1 MKKIFIVGAVAMVFT
16 ACRPSIH
23 VNQNPSAGLADFSN
37 YLAIGNSLTAGYTDG
52 SLTVSGQLHSYPA
65 MLFGQF
71 AVIPAPK
78 GAVGPFIQPLV
89 SGDWGYPG
97 PKYILGMTYNPCIP
111 SDSSLAPIVNTGTS
125 DSING
130 DYLYASGINNNQI
143 NNVGV
148 PGIRAV
154 DYKVAGYAIFAKLN
168 KAPYAF
174 RFYNNVNGSPN
185 DELVHVVGNLHPT
198 FFTMWLGANDVLGY
212 ALAGGQGNGNGT
224 ATPIVPPYLYNG
236 SDISPLIAF
245 DSCYDLALNTAISTG
260 ASGASINIPDITSIP
275 FFTTVPANGLTLSRQ
290 GQADTLNAIYAGY
303 GYKGINFTVGANYF
317 IIQDN
322 AGNTRQ
328 AVPGELIL
336 MTVPDT
342 SITCH
347 GWGSANAAGVPTP
360 IPNTYVLTTDE
371 IQYIKTA
378 TTNFNAFIQYEAN
391 IHHLAY
397 VDMNSYFKTLASG
410 ITFDGIHYSPA
421 FVTGGAFSLDGIHPT
436 QRGYAL
442 IANQIISTINAFY
455 KSNVPSIDVNQYK
468 GVVFP

>member
-1 MKKIFIVGAVAMVFT
+1 MKKIFIIGVVAMIFT
-16 ACRPSIH
+16 ACRPNIH
-23 VNQNPSAGLADFSN
+23 VNQNPSAGPTADFSN

-52 SLTVSGQLHSYPA
+52 SLTVSGQLNSYPKR
-65 MLFGQF
+65 LFEQF
-71 AVIPAPK
+71 QLLPQR

-97 PKYILGMTYNPCIP
+97 PKYVLGMTYNPCIP
-111 SDSSLAPIVNTGTS
+111 SDSGLAPIINPGTS
-125 DSING
+125 DSVNG
-130 DYLYASGINNNQI
+130 DYRFLSGINNNQI

-154 DYKVAGYAIFAKLN
+154 DYKVAGYAQFAKVN
-168 KAPYAF
+168 KAPFAF
-174 RFYNNVNGSPN
+174 RFYNDVNGSPN
-185 DELVHVVGNLHPT
+185 DELAHVVGNLHPT

-212 ALAGGQGNGNGT
+212 ALAGGQGNGIGT
-224 ATPIVPPYLYNG
+224 ATPVLLPYFYN
-236 SDISPLIAF
+236 SIDISPLIAF

-260 ASGASINIPDITSIP
+260 ASGALINIPDITSIP
-275 FFTTVPANGLTLSRQ
+275 FFTTVPANGLTLARQ
-290 GQADTLNAIYAGY
+290 GQADTLTAIYASH
-303 GYKGINFTVGANYF
+303 GITASFNVGANYF
-317 IIQDN
+317 MIQDN
-322 AGNTRQ
+322 AGLTRQ

-336 MTVPDT
+336 MTVPD
-342 SITCH
+342 SNLTCH
-347 GWGSANAAGVPTP
+347 GWGSANAASVPMP
-360 IPNTYVLTTDE
+360 IPNNYVLTTDE
-371 IQYIKTA
+371 IQNIKTA
-378 TTNFNAFIQYEAN
+378 TANFNAYIQYEAS

-410 ITFDGIHYSPA
+410 ITFDGIHYTPA
-421 FVTGGAFSLDGIHPT
+421 FVTGGAFSLDGVHPT

>member
-1 MKKIFIVGAVAMVFT
+1 MKKIFIVGAVAMIFS

-23 VNQNPSAGLADFSN
+23 VNQNPSAGPVADFSN

-71 AVIPAPK
+71 ALIPPPH

-89 SGDWGYPG
+89 SGDWGYPK

-111 SDSSLAPIVNTGTS
+111 ADSSLAPIPNTGSS
-125 DSING
+125 DSVNG
-130 DYLYASGINNNQI
+130 DYHYASGINNNQI

-154 DYKVAGYAIFAKLN
+154 DYKVAGYAGLAKAGG
-168 KAPYAF
+168 APYAY
-174 RFYNNVNGSPN
+174 RFYNNLQGTPN

-198 FFTMWLGANDVLGY
+198 FFTMWLGANDVLSY

-224 ATPIVPPYLYNG
+224 AVPILLNFYG
-236 SDISPLIAF
+236 QSDISPLIAF

-260 ASGASINIPDITSIP
+260 ASGALINIPDITSIP
-275 FFTTVPANGLTLSRQ
+275 FFTTVPANGLTLARQ
-290 GQADTLNAIYAGY
+290 GQADTLTMIYASIGVTAS
-303 GYKGINFTVGANYF
+303 FSVGANYF
-317 IIQDN
+317 MIQDN
-322 AGNTRQ
+322 AGLTRQ

-336 MTVPDT
+336 MTVPD
-342 SITCH
+342 SNLTCH
-347 GWGSANAAGVPTP
+347 GWGAANAKGVPMP
-360 IPNTYVLTTDE
+360 IPNNYVLTTDE
-371 IQYIKTA
+371 IQNIRNA
-378 TTNFNAFIQYEAN
+378 TTSFNAFIQQEASV
-391 IHHLAY
+391 HHLAY
-397 VDMNSYFKTLASG
+397 VDMNSYFKTLSSG
-410 ITFDGIHYSPA
+410 ITYDGIHYTPS